1 MSKVPIRP
9 KPPSMSPGEHSKWKA
24 CHLCTTYYGNDKWK
38 TCELKY
44 DSGGTTAPVED
55 ETLTGASSGHTGVV
69 VEVETPI
76 SGTWAGGDATGYLTV
91 DTLVGDD
98 LEQGTIFD
106 DDEAINGST
115 AGDNCL
121 TADGDG
127 VVKVWAVMWPKSQMV
142 KFRGHWYCNE
152 HHRFRAYPILRD
164 EGKLI
169 ITEEERNQE

>member
-9 KPPSMSPGEHSKWKA
+9 KPPSMSPGYHEKWKA
-24 CHLCTTYYGNDKWK
+24 CRLCTTKWT

-69 VEVETPI
+69 VEVEDPI
-76 SGTWAGGDATGYLTV
+76 SGTWAGGDAAGYLTV

-98 LEQGTIFD
+98 LEQGTIFE

-121 TADGDG
+121 TADGTG
-127 VVKVWAVMWPKSQMV
+127 IVKIWAVMWPKRMLV
-142 KFRGHWYCNE
+142 KWRGHWYCPE
-152 HHRFRAYPILRD
+152 HAGFRMRPILRD
-164 EGKLI
+164 EDTPV
-169 ITEEERNQE
+169 ITEEERGTE